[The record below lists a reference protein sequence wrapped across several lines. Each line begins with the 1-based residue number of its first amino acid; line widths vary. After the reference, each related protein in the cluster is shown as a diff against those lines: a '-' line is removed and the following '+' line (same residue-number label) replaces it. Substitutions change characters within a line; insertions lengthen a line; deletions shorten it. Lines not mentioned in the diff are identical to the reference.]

1 MICRFYKLK
10 VSHPSPS
17 PSHPTND
24 SQSFWFNFKIFSRS
38 TLAAGPQSPLSGPE
52 KQVGTFLSLPGMKP
66 CNHTKRKQNTA
77 NCEQTET
84 KHSISW
90 QHMETVP
97 IPPPNI
103 STEIPPLFRKIFDI
117 FRGIPKDVFIHS
129 RFLVYTPTMV
139 CTSLGFHGTLVG
151 KHWCTLQESYAYAIS
166 VAVQKGIS
174 DIRMHA

>member
-1 MICRFYKLK
+1 MTASLSDLMLRFL
-10 VSHPSPS
+10 
-17 PSHPTND
+17 
-24 SQSFWFNFKIFSRS
+24 
-38 TLAAGPQSPLSGPE
+38 AGPPLLRGHNPLSVALKNRWEHFCLYQGWSRATIRNGNRIQLTANRP
-52 KQVGTFLSLPGMKP
+52 
-66 CNHTKRKQNTA
+66 KQNTA
-77 NCEQTET
+77 SAGSTWRLFQ
-84 KHSISW
+84 S
-90 QHMETVP
+90 
-97 IPPPNI
+97 PPPNI

-166 VAVQKGIS
+166 VAVQKGVS